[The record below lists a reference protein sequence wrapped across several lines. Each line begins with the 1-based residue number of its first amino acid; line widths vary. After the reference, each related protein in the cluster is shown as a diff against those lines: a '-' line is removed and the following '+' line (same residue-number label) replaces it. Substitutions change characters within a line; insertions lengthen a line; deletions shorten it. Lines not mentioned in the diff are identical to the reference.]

1 MARKVDITDKLTFD
15 GNPFIVIKGKE
26 LEVNAD
32 APTVLRIMN
41 LAADDPGP
49 KEVAAIYNLIFP
61 DKLNFSLIQESENFA
76 QHKTSFGR
84 GISNRVCGKRLRYSA
99 HKRKNQLR

>member
-15 GNPFIVIKGKE
+15 GNPILVIKGKE

-61 DKLNFSLIQESENFA
+61 DKDRKEIEIIKAAISLVTGEETDQGE
-76 QHKTSFGR
+76 Q
-84 GISNRVCGKRLRYSA
+84 
-99 HKRKNQLR
+99 

>member
-1 MARKVDITDKLTFD
+1 MARKVDITDKLIFD

-61 DKLNFSLIQESENFA
+61 DRKEIEKMKLCFDDLVTIIKAAISLVTGEETDQGE
-76 QHKTSFGR
+76 Q
-84 GISNRVCGKRLRYSA
+84 
-99 HKRKNQLR
+99 

>member
-1 MARKVDITDKLTFD
+1 MSRKVDITDKLTFD

-61 DKLNFSLIQESENFA
+61 DKDRKEIEKMKLCFDDLVTIIKAAISLVTGEETDQGE
-76 QHKTSFGR
+76 Q
-84 GISNRVCGKRLRYSA
+84 
-99 HKRKNQLR
+99 

>member
-15 GNPFIVIKGKE
+15 GNPVLVIKGKE

-41 LAADDPGP
+41 LASDDPGP

-61 DKLNFSLIQESENFA
+61 DKDRKEIEKMKLCFDDLVTIIKMAISLITGEETDQGE
-76 QHKTSFGR
+76 Q
-84 GISNRVCGKRLRYSA
+84 
-99 HKRKNQLR
+99 

>member
-61 DKLNFSLIQESENFA
+61 DKDRKEIEKMKLCFDDLVTIIKTAISLVTGEETDQGE
-76 QHKTSFGR
+76 Q
-84 GISNRVCGKRLRYSA
+84 
-99 HKRKNQLR
+99 

>member
-1 MARKVDITDKLTFD
+1 MARKVDITDNLTFD
-15 GNPFIVIKGKE
+15 GNPFLVIKGKE

-61 DKLNFSLIQESENFA
+61 DKDRKEIEKMKLCFDDLVIIIKAAISLVTGEETDQGE
-76 QHKTSFGR
+76 Q
-84 GISNRVCGKRLRYSA
+84 
-99 HKRKNQLR
+99 

>member
-15 GNPFIVIKGKE
+15 GNPFLVIKGKE

-49 KEVAAIYNLIFP
+49 KEVAAI
-61 DKLNFSLIQESENFA
+61 
-76 QHKTSFGR
+76 
-84 GISNRVCGKRLRYSA
+84 
-99 HKRKNQLR
+99 